1 MKVIEPIWDWIEQHY
16 NKERYLII
24 YGASG
29 SGKSYTMAQFLVVNN
44 LLQGHQYRTL
54 ITRKTW
60 PSLRESAYR
69 LIKEFLDRI
78 GIEYQE
84 NKQEHV
90 IKFNRNEFIF
100 RSIDDPHKLKSTEFN
115 YVWMEEATEFT
126 EQDFQF
132 LDINARR
139 YNVEGLNQIFMTFNP
154 IKTSWVYEHF
164 WERRL
169 IDNTAILNTKYEINP
184 FLDKRS
190 IEAIENLKNQNK
202 AMWKIYAK
210 GEFAEPENIV
220 YQNWDVV
227 DTLPATFDEVIY
239 GGDFGFNN
247 PTAVLKIGMKDG
259 EIYIIDEIYK
269 TQMTNDDLIR
279 ELGHF
284 YDNKSNYSFW
294 DSAEPNRIEEIR
306 RAGYNA
312 HPAEKSVKEGINKV
326 KEFRI
331 HIHSKC
337 VNTIK
342 EIKTYSFKTDKS
354 GHVLDEP
361 VKFLDHAMDAMRY
374 AIFTYFKNKTTQ
386 GVAVW
391 TL

>member
-1 MKVIEPIWDWIEQHY
+1 
-16 NKERYLII
+16 
-24 YGASG
+24 
-29 SGKSYTMAQFLVVNN
+29 
-44 LLQGHQYRTL
+44 
-54 ITRKTW
+54 
-60 PSLRESAYR
+60 
-69 LIKEFLDRI
+69 
-78 GIEYQE
+78 
-84 NKQEHV
+84 
-90 IKFNRNEFIF
+90 
-100 RSIDDPHKLKSTEFN
+100 
-115 YVWMEEATEFT
+115 
-126 EQDFQF
+126 
-132 LDINARR
+132 
-139 YNVEGLNQIFMTFNP
+139 
-154 IKTSWVYEHF
+154 
-164 WERRL
+164 
-169 IDNTAILNTKYEINP
+169 
-184 FLDKRS
+184 
-190 IEAIENLKNQNK
+190 
-202 AMWKIYAK
+202 
-210 GEFAEPENIV
+210 
-220 YQNWDVV
+220 
-227 DTLPATFDEVIY
+227 
-239 GGDFGFNN
+239 
-247 PTAVLKIGMKDG
+247 MKDG

-284 YDNKSNYSFW
+284 YDNKSDYSFW

-361 VKFLDHAMDAMRY
+361 VKFLDHAMDALRY
-374 AIFTYFKNKTTQ
+374 AVFTYFKNKTTQ